1 MSDIDYDVINDTE
14 LVALC
19 RQRGFLEAHVGL
31 GREILISILKRE
43 LDPDDLPPDPVD
55 AEREAMLRMQEE
67 WPAVYEQLQCSDQDF
82 ACWACPAGRVIHCV
96 VNNCDKEIR
105 DRVKGVE

>member
-1 MSDIDYDVINDTE
+1 
-14 LVALC
+14 
-19 RQRGFLEAHVGL
+19 
-31 GREILISILKRE
+31 
-43 LDPDDLPPDPVD
+43 
-55 AEREAMLRMQEE
+55 MLRMQEE